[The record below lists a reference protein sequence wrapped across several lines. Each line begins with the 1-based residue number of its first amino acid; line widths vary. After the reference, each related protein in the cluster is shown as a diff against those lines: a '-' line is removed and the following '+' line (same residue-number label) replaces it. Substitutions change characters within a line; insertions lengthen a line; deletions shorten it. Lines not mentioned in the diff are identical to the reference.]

1 MLGERAKVKM
11 PVWLKLISFILN
23 LNPNT
28 LNQTGLV
35 TFAQL
40 LYWFTSSIQGQAPEV
55 GLASPRVWQ
64 ETSEQA
70 SPS

>member
-23 LNPNT
+23 LNPNI

-35 TFAQL
+35 TLAQ
-40 LYWFTSSIQGQAPEV
+40 
-55 GLASPRVWQ
+55 
-64 ETSEQA
+64 
-70 SPS
+70 